1 MHVPHE
7 ALADWARRCLQ
18 ALAVPEADARLVAD
32 SLVQTSLWGID
43 SHGIARLPHYLDRLS
58 QGAERARPEIVVTT
72 TGPCTAQVDGG
83 AGLGIVVAHRANAI
97 AIDIAQRNGLAAV
110 GVANSAHCG
119 AIGLYT
125 RVAARAG
132 LIGIAFTHADK
143 VVAPHGGHQPFF
155 GTNPISLAF
164 PRADGEPVCLD
175 MATSAIPWNRVMNAR
190 RESAAL
196 PPGVVI
202 DGDGVATTDASAAR
216 ALRPLG
222 GLDYGHKGY
231 GLALVIDLLCGPLN
245 GNAFGPHIGPMY
257 AQLDRPRAI
266 GAFFIVIDPR
276 RFAGGATLAATVEQ
290 MAREL
295 ADEPGRPMMPGDP
308 EAVHEAQRRR
318 DGIPVEPGLQA
329 EMRDW
334 SARLALAPPF

>member
-1 MHVPHE
+1 MHVQAEP
-7 ALADWARRCLQ
+7 LTDWAMRCLQ
-18 ALAVPEADARLVAD
+18 ALDVPEADARLVAE

-58 QGAERARPEIVVTT
+58 HGSDRARPAIVVTA

-83 AGLGIVVAHRANAI
+83 AGLGIVVAQRANAL
-97 AIDIAQRNGLAAV
+97 AIEIAQRNGLAAV
-110 GVANSAHCG
+110 GVTNSAHCG

-125 RVAARAG
+125 RTAARAG

-155 GTNPISLAF
+155 GTNPVSLAF
-164 PRADGEPVCLD
+164 PRAHGEPVCLD

-190 RESAAL
+190 REGTPL
-196 PPGVVI
+196 PPGVII
-202 DGDGVATTDASAAR
+202 DADGRETTDAQAAR

-245 GNAFGPHIGPMY
+245 GNPFGPHIGPMY
-257 AQLDRPRAI
+257 AQLERPRSI
-266 GAFFIVIDPR
+266 GAFFIVIDPQ

-295 ADEPGRPMMPGDP
+295 ATEPGAPQMPGDP
-308 EAVHEAQRRR
+308 EAAHEARRR
-318 DGIPVEPGLQA
+318 SEGIPVEPGLQA
-329 EMRDW
+329 EMRAW
-334 SARLALAPPF
+334 STRLAVAAPF